1 LITYIGVGFLLFGM
15 FIFLVSATNPD
26 GLGLFLA
33 LGVITFGMGLVL
45 SYIGH
50 KVNDNEN
57 VEVLYEGGVSPL
69 PLGRIDS
76 ELERSRS
83 DQDTSS
89 GNRAFGFVLL
99 SLGAFVLAVS
109 GLTGFYVGSW
119 PLLLLGAA
127 FTISGIILRLC

>member
-15 FIFLVSATNPD
+15 FVFLVSATNPG

-33 LGVITFGMGLVL
+33 LGVIIFGMGLVL

-50 KVNDNEN
+50 KVNDN
-57 VEVLYEGGVSPL
+57 EVLYEGGVSPL

-76 ELERSRS
+76 ELERSHG
-83 DQDTSS
+83 DQDASS

-99 SLGAFVLAVS
+99 SLGVFVLAVS

-119 PLLLLGAA
+119 PLLLLGTA